1 MGMLSELNDPATYA
15 AFQRMLG
22 LPQTGTYDPETKARV
37 ESYQAVLGQTPGQT
51 NDMGQ
56 WEALTGALQKRD
68 VSFTGAVDSTP
79 AQDLANNAFMRE
91 SGALESEIIDEIAYR
106 TSQNSADVNMRA
118 QNRKTDLETANT
130 NAAAAR
136 TDNARRVGAD
146 YASRGF
152 ASNSGSINE
161 IANNDANIDRGL
173 ADQTLGIERTRS
185 EGDRQGADAL
195 ATASRNLY
203 GEGNRL
209 YRRRADS
216 IMKAG
221 GSLSDANNQRAYGN

>member
-1 MGMLSELNDPATYA
+1 MGMLNTLDPATLA
-15 AFQRMLG
+15 AFQRQLG
-22 LPQTGTYDPETKARV
+22 LPQTGTYDPETAARV
-37 ESYQAVLGQTPGQT
+37 ESYQQILGQTPGQT
-51 NDMGQ
+51 DNMGQ
-56 WEALTGALQKRD
+56 WEALTGALTARD

-91 SGALESEIIDEIAYR
+91 SGALESEIVDEIAYR
-106 TSQNSADVNMRA
+106 TSQNTSDVNMRA
-118 QNRKTDLETANT
+118 QNRKTDTETANT

-136 TDNARRVGAD
+136 TNNARRVGAD

-161 IANNDANIDRGL
+161 IAANDANIQRGL
-173 ADQTLGIERTRS
+173 DDQILGIDRTQA

-195 ATASRNLY
+195 ATASRSLY

-221 GSLSDANNQRAYGN
+221 GTLSDANNQRTYGN

>member
-1 MGMLSELNDPATYA
+1 MGMLNTLDPATYA

-22 LPQTGTYDPETKARV
+22 LPQTGTYDPETQARV
-37 ESYQAVLGQTPGQT
+37 ESYQTILSQTPGQT

-106 TSQNSADVNMRA
+106 TSQNTADVNMRA
-118 QNRKTDLETANT
+118 QNRKTDTETANT

-152 ASNSGSINE
+152 ASNGGSIDE
-161 IANNDANIDRGL
+161 IANNDANINRGL
-173 ADQTLGIERTRS
+173 GDQIKGIDQAQT

>member
-1 MGMLSELNDPATYA
+1 
-15 AFQRMLG
+15 MLG
-22 LPQTGTYDPETKARV
+22 LPQTGTYDPETKSRV
-37 ESYQAVLGQTPGQT
+37 ESYQTILGQTPGQT

-56 WEALTGALQKRD
+56 WDALTGALTARD

-91 SGALESEIIDEIAYR
+91 AGAQESELMGEIAYR
-106 TSQNSADVNMRA
+106 TSQYTSDVNMRA
-118 QNRKTDLETANT
+118 QNRKTDTETANK

-161 IANNDANIDRGL
+161 IAANDANIQRGL
-173 ADQTLGIERTRS
+173 DDQILGIDRTQA

-195 ATASRNLY
+195 TTASRNLY

-216 IMKAG
+216 IMKSG
-221 GSLSDANNQRAYGN
+221 GTLSDANNQRAYGN